1 MPPPRRG
8 RSSRSGRA
16 SSFAPPEL
24 RGTLGTLLRTTL
36 AQASAVRDALE
47 RGAREGRAR
56 FDDARHEKRRQE
68 ALAELG
74 EIVLERVRRGEL
86 GELEQVP
93 EAADAIAALDDLDSR
108 EEAPPVR
115 RAREW
120 VAPQAR
126 SRFDHARDALTDDGT
141 VSSKDWKHVL
151 SKVEGPPPPREPAA
165 APGPAAAPKKKGG
178 IVFGA
183 ADDEDDD
190 LGDYMHPD
198 DVPAKK

>member
-16 SSFAPPEL
+16 TSFAPPEL

-36 AQASAVRDALE
+36 AQASAVREALE

-74 EIVLERVRRGEL
+74 EIVLERVRNGEL
-86 GELEQVP
+86 SELEQVP

-108 EEAPPVR
+108 EQPEPVR

-126 SRFDHARDALTDDGT
+126 SRFDRAREALTDDGT
-141 VSSKDWKHVL
+141 VSSKDWK
-151 SKVEGPPPPREPAA
+151 PPPRAPAA
-165 APGPAAAPKKKGG
+165 APAAAKKKGG
-178 IVFGA
+178 IVFNA
-183 ADDEDDD
+183 PDDDEDDD
-190 LGDYMHPD
+190 LADYMHPD
-198 DVPAKK
+198 DVPPKP